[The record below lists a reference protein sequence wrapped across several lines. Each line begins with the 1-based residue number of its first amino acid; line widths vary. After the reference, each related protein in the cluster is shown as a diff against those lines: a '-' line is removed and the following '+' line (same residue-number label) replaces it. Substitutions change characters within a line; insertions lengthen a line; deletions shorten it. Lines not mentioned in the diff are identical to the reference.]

1 MADHGH
7 AEYATAEGN
16 DMPAHE
22 DSYENFVHLAFV
34 GSIHVINVVIGLAIG
49 GVQGRWFTEAAVI
62 VLATLFLAHAVLTGA
77 KMPSLVMLGL
87 AVLTLAWGAA
97 H

>member
-16 DMPAHE
+16 DLPAHE

-34 GSIHVINVVIGLAIG
+34 GSIHVINVVIALAIG
-49 GVQGRWFTEAAVI
+49 GVQGRWFTEAAI
-62 VLATLFLAHAVLTGA
+62 IILATLFLAHGVLTGA
-77 KMPSLVMLGL
+77 KAPSLVMLGL